1 MESSGSEE
9 ELSDMKRPPLVR
21 DLRAILE
28 EYPDNGQIFKEL
40 IQNAEDAG
48 ASQVRIIYDSF
59 GAERETSSCPHFQGP
74 AIYVCNNARFTEE
87 DWEGIKMLRKSVKEV
102 DRLKVGRYGLGFKS
116 VFHITDFPSITSGDT
131 LLLLDPSKPEHR
143 VCATYRLSN
152 LKSKT
157 VQRMRQVFGKVLDMS
172 SLDRATT
179 DGFDG
184 TVFRFPLRQSCSEL
198 SPVVYDDGRVCDLLK
213 CFRTEMMIVL
223 VFLKSLECV
232 EIWSPQ
238 QGKATPKLS
247 FSVCLTD
254 ESAKQRKDQKEI
266 LNQALAAEPTS
277 VWTSSVNCEVKDHS
291 SGLNFRLNWTVKSIK
306 LGRDEMSSSLRALSD
321 DPALSYPPFVGV
333 SVVDVPLLTRKTI
346 LDMKLMETA
355 LQGHVYC
362 FLPLPLQ
369 HNSLTGLPVHVNGY
383 FALSSNRHHL
393 KWPTADEEHQGWDS
407 QRDKSCRWNRGLL
420 TEAVPKVY
428 SLLIDELIE
437 TSKKH
442 KNPKDYV
449 QAVYNAFPSV
459 GSASNMWVGVV
470 QGFYE
475 HILTKP
481 CFFSEEGGGRWVTFR
496 EAVFCEDKSVV
507 PEEVLGILKHLGI
520 TVTCVPEGLF
530 DTVRHFVGN
539 KMEQVTTRFVRNVLK
554 KTLAYKQESH
564 FQKLHLLN
572 FIMEDLVENKD
583 FDDLWG
589 IRLLPLSDGTFTT
602 FQDQREETKFSA
614 TKTFDRC
621 LFPGLENQFLTESS
635 IHQFPDG
642 LKKKLKILIQSGK
655 TQLRPVRKDD
665 FRKLIEQVT
674 KIFGG
679 QNRERIKLWM
689 TNVWKALCSEFP
701 SNLREFQGLTLL
713 PISAPFGVTLEKLQ
727 YPPVKVLKRYGRTVL
742 SGVVES
748 VVKKMGV
755 QVLTEVVPEV
765 LKHPN
770 VIGVFVLEPTA
781 SSVLQA
787 LSTARDY
794 THDTMDLSL
803 SKEQRSEFV
812 TFIASCDRLF
822 TLQEHGLLTS
832 LRLFEAVGPNENIS
846 HVSVQELQKSA
857 PEEVIPITFPC
868 KLIKYGSLAEKSL
881 GAKLGVQQL
890 NRGDLVL
897 LVLKKMRLEPNMYMR
912 SQVIHF
918 MEHIFSNRSGLNK
931 EVWDLVGNISFIPC
945 TDDERTLRKLSEL
958 FDPTIPKLRDLF
970 VGEDVF
976 PGKEWENYTPILR
989 SLGLKSRPTEQDL
1002 LSCAVKLENMQTE
1015 KEHDVLNRK
1024 CRAVISAI
1032 ADRTDLSSRIV
1043 DKLKTVA
1050 ILPIKRDRPSH
1061 FPQKMPWFSSTRF
1074 LAKPS
1079 EAMDK
1084 RYQNLIGSVMPIT
1097 VLPDDLTQTQKSNLV
1112 QMLELSR
1119 PPSLSKLLEQ
1129 MKITMRNFDP
1139 DNVDFFVTAV
1149 KKIYRELQKFS
1160 YQAIW
1165 SEMNDQKIDR
1175 KWIWNGKEFSS
1186 SQKIYV
1192 EEANEDLDL
1201 APYMVCLPV
1210 DMRDLKDFFLS
1221 FGCHKNQDQEMMLD
1235 VLHMIEKKYSKPKA
1249 RQKAK
1254 VHRDIQIVLR
1264 MLHHLSAY
1272 VEEGNLLEAARI
1284 LIPVEVAGKDEYF
1297 KMMPA
1302 NQCVYYD
1309 SSEWISV
1316 EDILADD
1323 RDLHIVHRNVP
1334 RELAYSLGVSPL
1346 MDKLLD
1352 AQELDMNYGQLEPL
1366 TRRLRN
1372 LIQHYTDGVAVMKEL
1387 VQNAD
1392 DAGATRVCFLYDE
1405 RQNANFRNRLIHE
1418 NMAECQGPAL
1428 WAYNN
1433 AVFTDEDFQNI
1444 TKISGATK
1452 LYKAA
1457 KIGKFGLGF
1466 NAVYNLTD
1474 VPSFVSRDLFVIF
1487 DPHETFLGKPG
1498 LKMNIRKNRRMVNQ
1512 LREQFQPYNGVFG
1525 CDFDTEDALNFQGT
1539 LFRFPLRTSD
1549 QADRSQISNLHYSH
1563 REMIKLLQMS
1573 LECAGNLL
1581 MFTRNVT
1588 NIKFFH
1594 LSSTETDASTQTPLF
1609 EVSKS
1614 NTDHMIMVQMINN
1627 IEKCEKLNLKPA
1639 CERKTEV
1646 TWFKGNSKGGQRVS
1660 HFLSVNREMEALH
1673 PEGSVVIPV
1682 QTTGNQSY
1690 EAIPIEKSPT
1700 GFLKHGLV
1708 YCYLPLP
1715 IPTKLPVL
1723 INGSFSVTSDRRR
1736 LSEKN
1741 VDEKKNL
1748 GSEWNEI
1755 LLEDSL
1761 AKSYINAL
1769 QLLAAKGHQQMFELW
1784 PTETNCDAY
1793 LEPLLRGFYGSL
1805 SSDQQEILPGRDR
1818 FTNMQNAVFLES
1830 KLRFDTG
1837 KTGQVAFEVFNK
1849 LVKKTEN
1856 IAVDLPEDIQKCF
1869 SRFGRSQLVDK
1880 NTFSIHQ
1887 FFTKLFLPRIEEIEP
1902 EQRDVLVLHALKG
1915 RDPILLR
1922 ALKETRCIPVDYCG
1936 SLCMPCDLIHP
1947 EGEIACLYDNS
1958 ENRFPV
1964 GSKITFC
1971 NPLMLDVLK
1980 DLGML
1985 KDILPPAEVPGR
1997 ASTIERLS
2005 QHQPD
2010 KALSRLK
2017 ALIRV
2022 LVKMNWTDSLDLSTD
2037 DKDKLNTLR
2046 FLPVLHRPTLWP
2058 SSLQWKAD
2066 GGPTFECPRN
2076 LYHDKG
2082 INLIGSQRLVL
2093 NCDGLG
2099 YVPETLLKKLGILS
2113 EVSAADLILHL
2124 RHLTKVKTS
2133 ELSSDEISNL
2143 QQIYEQ
2149 VYSFLEKCCTES
2161 EEIPKWTREIT
2172 ELNSIFH
2179 EKEHVSPQC
2188 VAFKFNYNCSPFLFR
2203 LSERYSRLYPNTMH
2217 LLGVKGNFSRFD
2229 CVHSLQEFYEIYNN
2243 VTLDLNT
2250 IRLLNRMLTALVET
2264 VKSEHGT
2271 LSKEDLNEIML
2282 PDKDGK
2288 LCLSEMLC
2296 FDDCSWIN
2304 DSSGVMR
2311 YVHSSVSPETAELLG
2326 VKTKQHW
2333 CLSQNAEGFQI
2344 PFGQKEDLTNRL
2356 KGILRGYPC
2365 DSTIMKE
2372 LLQNADDAGATEI
2385 QFIKD
2390 WRSHENKKIFSEEWK
2405 ELQGPA
2411 LCVYSDAAFT
2421 DEDLEGIQSL
2431 GKGSKRDDPLK
2442 TGKYGIGFNVVYH
2455 LTDVP
2460 SFLIKRQTEEILCA
2474 FDPNRK
2480 YIPNMSPMLSGMKWQ
2495 NLPQVRKRFPDSFAC
2510 YPESILN
2517 QNTVGALFRFPLR
2530 NASMAEKSEI
2540 KNEPISVNKLDDLF
2554 KEFKKESKEALLFT
2568 KNVHSIKII
2577 DVTQDGTLKT
2587 VYEIKANLDKDS
2599 LKQKKQ
2605 IHLQRQNVITE
2616 LHSGL
2621 SVENVTTTEVK
2632 YLVEIQ
2638 EEQTSERWFVKQ
2650 RIGFENPKEVPDELK
2665 VAISQKT
2672 LNHLPIGG
2680 VAFPLI
2686 ETRQRKC
2693 KAFCG
2698 LPLPV
2703 LTGLPVHI
2711 DGDFALDY
2719 EQRRHLYYS
2728 PHGDVRTKWNKTLA
2742 EQLLAPLYASGIVD
2756 LKEVLFQA
2764 THSVQG
2770 SIEQYHGFFPLNE
2783 KAMDHYWKDLCL
2795 AVYKHLDSTSSRVL
2809 CVTHKTLSGK
2819 EVVKKWLPPTGQHE
2833 LEAFFNTLKTQCDE
2847 TVSGF
2852 YRYGIVERARETPLR
2867 SSTMAS
2873 LLLALDF
2880 NLVSTPLSI
2889 YKNFCEAKIG
2899 VEVVSPESVVMF
2911 LRTYS
2916 GKYPLCVIGNLP
2928 CPLEHTSFKTEG
2940 TFFELLSYCTKYDK
2954 LNESLEGLPLLLTY
2968 DKTLQVFRE
2977 SEKVFVSKHSQVVPH
2992 SAGSF
2997 LHHRARIILSLDDEN
3012 LPKIPQVKQFRI
3024 KDFST
3029 LLRKELD
3036 ESVFGS
3042 NEPVYWDDRT
3052 VVDNFWLRS
3061 VWHFLTEEIMRPK
3074 QKEAQKSMED
3084 ILSWSLLPATRTQK
3098 GEKCLYLVPVRFA
3111 DQVFMDSH
3119 FPISEHLRQGGF
3131 YIFHSLDE
3139 NVRTL
3144 KTDTL
3149 PDELVVHLSNVGG
3162 ILTGISKTL
3171 SSSLRANVIDLLKP
3185 ELCQGILKHFSDQ
3198 LEEVKKIPDH
3208 RALLGQMPL
3217 FVTVYNEGIEINGVK
3232 AIVLPKT
3239 VPCVGMEKWSQEES
3253 LVLLKENIRL
3263 INLYRYLELDNCSE
3277 IDFYCKYIFKG
3288 FGRLDEKARSVH
3300 LEFVR
3305 DNLIKRDGNVNLSD
3319 LQIALQELS
3328 FIPYNQKLERASFF
3342 YDHKH
3347 YLFKAMLKRHQFL
3360 PEPFRENEWYYMLTM
3375 AGLTNKV
3382 SADMFVKLAKQLEEG
3397 GCNEREEK
3405 TILEKSQCLIKNLFC
3420 EQKENSA
3427 LLEKVKNIKFLV
3439 SKSASHELQ
3448 AIALCYKS
3456 SPSMTCFNSSALPEH
3471 QDLVWSSCDVF
3482 REYCVPKDEKEKENI
3497 LNRLGVKIEPTPE
3510 AVVQNLR
3517 NIVQSMN
3524 NDKQLQKH
3532 QHKTLDTLLK
3542 ICSGIYTFL
3551 QSKKLSEDLKKILH
3565 NLPCVIIKDHRCFA
3579 KPDQVVV
3586 ELKSENEIT
3595 PYLFTLPKELGP
3607 FCELLVSVGVS
3618 NNVAVSH
3625 YENVLLRIRETCQDN
3640 DLEPNEMKAALKA
3653 MKGMYKKLCK
3663 SEGQVQIGKLY
3674 LPGKRGETCVIQK
3687 SCDIVISDNSYVEKR
3702 ATGDLD
3708 FVFLL
3713 NLDEENVDKIDLW
3726 AKLPDSHRP
3735 RLLSRLVKAQ
3745 LTESCRSECQQ
3756 TEKCLKLQN
3765 VVSTPE
3771 VLHGI
3776 IRLIKHY
3783 RFEEG
3788 RHDCTVEIEEV
3799 QSFLSSIRIFCCSE
3813 ISTCLMYQGSI
3824 ISNSEDFSHP
3834 QHCEE
3839 VKGENT
3845 SEMHIV
3851 FIEKLLD
3858 DEYECCMQICNCL
3871 CNYHMKLPPKA
3882 LVLII
3887 KVLVLGYNQRSI
3899 HDYLNRQGIK
3909 EFHMNEPLQEKP
3921 DLPIPGSYVPVKFHF
3936 LLDQSFT
3943 FFEPGQYV
3951 GYEAYD
3957 PMLSSEDGD
3966 AIYIYAIVKEVC
3978 SAADASDWQTEY
3990 KIDIGEIITVPATDL
4005 YAFHRKQIS
4014 TTGEIEVFSG
4024 HATNTHTPD
4033 ATESKSL
4040 QEVKREIFK
4049 LLKDAWHKDEIT
4061 KKKVLK
4067 RLLLKWHPDKNPER
4081 EEFCTKVAQYIL
4093 ALVKRFENGDFSA
4106 FEEENDTSDTTR
4118 GGIFYA
4124 GGSYGNFFT
4133 KANRRG
4139 NQYGQN
4145 FRAFN
4150 SRDTTDGRRYQGYYG
4165 HTSSNFPNPQ
4175 PSEGRRWI
4183 RQAQADF
4190 EAIGNDEEG
4199 PKPSYSWICFK
4210 CQQSSCYDIFLQVA
4224 EKAMKAVLYKTNA
4237 NHNAIRA
4244 HELGEIADGL
4254 NDPTLFQLAQELE
4267 TTLGYKGYTRTR
4279 YPDMLHGQQTPS
4291 DVYTWTQAETS
4302 KDLCGKILHHV
4313 LTILRN

>member
-9 ELSDMKRPPLVR
+9 NFSEMKRPPLVR

-87 DWEGIKMLRKSVKEV
+87 DWKGIKMLRKSVKEV

-131 LLLLDPSKPEHR
+131 LLLLDPSKLEHR

-157 VQRMRQVFGKVLDMS
+157 VQCMRQVFGKVLDMS

-184 TVFRFPLRQSCSEL
+184 TVFRFPLRQSCSDL

-266 LNQALAAEPTS
+266 LNQALAAESTS

-437 TSKKH
+437 TSKKQ
-442 KNPKDYV
+442 KNPQDYV
-449 QAVYNAFPSV
+449 QAVYKAFPSV
-459 GSASNMWVGVV
+459 GSASNMWVCVV

-481 CFFSEEGGGRWVTFR
+481 CFFSEEGGGKWVTFG
-496 EAVFCEDKSVV
+496 EAVFCKDKSDV
-507 PEEVLGILKHLGI
+507 PEKVLGILKHLGI

-539 KMEQVTTRFVRNVLK
+539 KMKQVTPRFVRNVLK
-554 KTLAYKQESH
+554 KTLAYEQESD

-572 FIMEDLVENKD
+572 FIMEDLVDNKD

-621 LFPGLENQFLTESS
+621 LFPGLENQFLTESP

-642 LKKKLKILIQSGK
+642 LEKKLKILIQSGK

-679 QNRERIKLWM
+679 QNREGIKLWI

-701 SNLREFQGLTLL
+701 SNLHEFQGVTLL
-713 PISAPFGVTLEKLQ
+713 PISTAFGVTLEKLQ
-727 YPPVKVLKRYGRTVL
+727 CPPVNVLKRYGKTVL
-742 SGVVES
+742 SDVVES

-770 VIGVFVLEPTA
+770 VIGVFILEPTA
-781 SSVLQA
+781 CSVLQA

-803 SKEQRSEFV
+803 TKEQRSEFV
-812 TFIASCDRLF
+812 TFIASCDKVF
-822 TLQEHGLLTS
+822 TTQEHRLLTS
-832 LRLFEAVGPNENIS
+832 LRLFEALGPNENIS

-897 LVLKKMRLEPNMYMR
+897 LVLQKMRLEPNTYRR

-918 MEHIFSNRSGLNK
+918 MEHILSNPSGLNK

-945 TDDERTLRKLSEL
+945 TDDEKTLRKLSEL

-976 PGKEWENYTPILR
+976 PGKEWENYTHILR

-1002 LSCAVKLENMQTE
+1002 LSCAVKLEKMQTE
-1015 KEHDVLNRK
+1015 KEHDVLHRK

-1061 FPQKMPWFSSTRF
+1061 FPQKMPWFSSTGF

-1175 KWIWNGKEFSS
+1175 TCKWIWNGKEFSS

-1192 EEANEDLDL
+1192 EQANEDLDL

-1210 DMRDLKDFFLS
+1210 DMRDLKDFFLF
-1221 FGCHKNQDQEMMLD
+1221 FGCHRNQDQEMMLD

-1284 LIPVEVAGKDEYF
+1284 LIPVEVAGKDECF

-1316 EDILADD
+1316 EDISADD
-1323 RDLHIVHRNVP
+1323 RDLHIVHRHVP

-1372 LIQHYTDGVAVMKEL
+1372 LIQHYTDGVAVIKEL

-1405 RQNANFRNRLIHE
+1405 RQNANFRNRLIHK

-1428 WAYNN
+1428 WTYNN

-1498 LKMNIRKNRRMVNQ
+1498 LKMNIRKNRRMVNR

-1549 QADRSQISNLHYSH
+1549 QAHRSQISNLHYNQ

-1614 NTDHMIMVQMINN
+1614 NNDHMIMVQMINDN
-1627 IEKCEKLNLKPA
+1627 EKCEMLNLKPA

-1646 TWFKGNSKGGQRVS
+1646 TWLKGNSEGGQRVS

-1673 PEGSVVIPV
+1673 PEASVVIPV

-1830 KLRFDTG
+1830 KFRFDTG

-1849 LVKKTEN
+1849 LLKKTEK

-1887 FFTKLFLPRIEEIEP
+1887 FYTKLFLPKIEEIEP
-1902 EQRDVLVLHALKG
+1902 EQRDVLVLHALKS

-1947 EGEIACLYDNS
+1947 EGEIACLYDDS

-1964 GSKITFC
+1964 GNKITFC
-1971 NPLMLDVLK
+1971 NPLILDVLK
-1980 DLGML
+1980 ELGML
-1985 KDILPPAEVPGR
+1985 KDILPPAEVLGR

-2010 KALSRLK
+2010 KALSMFN

-2022 LVKMNWTDSLDLSTD
+2022 LVKMNRTNSLDLTAD

-2046 FLPVLHRPTLWP
+2046 FLPVLHRPAHWP

-2076 LYHDKG
+2076 LYLAQENH
-2082 INLIGSQRLVL
+2082 LVGSQRLVL
-2093 NCDGLG
+2093 NCYGLG
-2099 YVPETLLKKLGILS
+2099 LGSNAVLKKLGILS
-2113 EVSAADLILHL
+2113 EVSVVDLVKHMQA
-2124 RHLTKVKTS
+2124 LTKVETS
-2133 ELSSDEISNL
+2133 ELSTDDLSNL
-2143 QQIYEQ
+2143 EKIYEQ
-2149 VYSFLEKCCTES
+2149 VYVFLEKCCTES
-2161 EEIPKWTREIT
+2161 TEIPGWMRAIT

-2179 EKEHVSPQC
+2179 EKEHVSPQSL
-2188 VAFKFNYNCSPFLFR
+2188 AIEFNYKCSPYLSK

-2217 LLGVKGNFSRFD
+2217 LLGVKKNFSRFD
-2229 CVHSLQEFYEIYNN
+2229 YVQSLQKFYEKYNHA
-2243 VTLDLNT
+2243 TLDLST
-2250 IRLLNRMLTALVET
+2250 IRLLIRMLTALVET
-2264 VKSEHGT
+2264 VESEHST
-2271 LSKEDLNEIML
+2271 LLKEDLNEIML
-2282 PDKDGK
+2282 PDKEGK

-2296 FDDCSWIN
+2296 FDDCSWIK

-2311 YVHSSVSPETAELLG
+2311 YVHASVSKETAELLG

-2333 CLSQNAEGFQI
+2333 CLSQNAEGIQI

-2356 KGILRGYPC
+2356 KGILQGYPC
-2365 DSTIMKE
+2365 DSTILKE

-2390 WRSHENKKIFSEEWK
+2390 WRSHESKKIFSEEWK

-2411 LCVYSDAAFT
+2411 LCVYNDAAFT

-2495 NLPQVRKRFPDSFAC
+2495 NLPLIRKRFPDSFAC

-2517 QNTVGALFRFPLR
+2517 QNTVGTLFRFPLR
-2530 NASMAEKSEI
+2530 NVSMAEKSEI
-2540 KNEPISVNKLDDLF
+2540 KNEPISVNKLNALF
-2554 KEFKKESKEALLFT
+2554 KEFKKEGKEALLFT

-2587 VYEIKANLDKDS
+2587 VYEIKVSLDEDS

-2616 LHSGL
+2616 LQSGL

-2632 YLVEIQ
+2632 YFVEIQ

-2686 ETRQRKC
+2686 QKRQREC

-2719 EQRRHLYYS
+2719 EQRRHLYNS
-2728 PHGDVRTKWNKTLA
+2728 PHGDVRTKWNKALG
-2742 EQLLAPLYASGIVD
+2742 EQLLAHLYASGIVD
-2756 LKEVLFQA
+2756 LKEVLFQE

-2770 SIEQYHGFFPLNE
+2770 SIEQYHGFFPLNK
-2783 KAMDHYWKDLCL
+2783 KATDLYWKDLCL
-2795 AVYKHLDSTSSRVL
+2795 AVYKHLNSTSSRVL
-2809 CVTHKTLSGK
+2809 CVTHKTQSGK

-2833 LEAFFNTLKTQCDE
+2833 LEAFFNTLKTQYDE

-2852 YRYGIVERARETPLR
+2852 YGYGIVERARKPSRR

-2880 NLVSTPLSI
+2880 NLVSTPLQI

-2899 VEVVSPESVVMF
+2899 VKVVSPESVVIF
-2911 LRTYS
+2911 LGTYS
-2916 GKYPLCVIGNLP
+2916 DEHTLCVIGNLP
-2928 CPLEHTSFKTEG
+2928 CPLGQTNLKTKDS
-2940 TFFELLSYCTKYDK
+2940 FFELLSYCKKCDK
-2954 LNESLEGLPLLLTY
+2954 LNESLEGLPLLLTC
-2968 DKTLQVFRE
+2968 DETLRVFRE
-2977 SEKVFVSKHSQVVPH
+2977 SEKVFVSQYSLIVPH

-2997 LHHRARIILSLDDEN
+2997 LHQSAISILGLYDEKLEN
-3012 LPKIPQVKQFRI
+3012 VQQVKPFKI
-3024 KDFST
+3024 TDFSK
-3029 LLRKELD
+3029 LLPFELE
-3036 ESVFGS
+3036 ESVFGR
-3042 NEPVYWDDRT
+3042 NQPVHWGDRRAPAEL
-3052 VVDNFWLRS
+3052 WLQS
-3061 VWHFLTEEIMRPK
+3061 VWNYLTEKALPLK
-3074 QKEAQKSMED
+3074 GKATQKSMLRSLND

-3098 GEKCLYLVPVRFA
+3098 GQESLYLVPVSFA
-3111 DQVFMDSH
+3111 DQVMRDS
-3119 FPISEHLRQGGF
+3119 FWMISNHLRKAGF
-3131 YIFHSLDE
+3131 YIFKKFDNEMEWL
-3139 NVRTL
+3139 L
-3144 KTDTL
+3144 KTVTL
-3149 PDELVVHLSNVGG
+3149 PNELVVDLSDAGD
-3162 ILTGISKTL
+3162 ILTCITKTL
-3171 SSSLRANVIDLLKP
+3171 SSSMKGSVISLLIP
-3185 ELCQGILKHFSDQ
+3185 EVCKGILQYFSDH
-3198 LEEVKKIPDH
+3198 LEQVKNIPNH
-3208 RALLGQMPL
+3208 KVLLAQMPFFL
-3217 FVTVYNEGIEINGVK
+3217 TVYDEGVEINGVK

-3239 VPCVGMEKWSQEES
+3239 VPSVGMEKWCQKGS
-3253 LVLLKENIRL
+3253 LVLLKEISVL
-3263 INLYRYLELDNCSE
+3263 TNLYCYLELNNCSE
-3277 IDFYCKYIFKG
+3277 IEFYCKYIFKA
-3288 FGRLDEKARSVH
+3288 FDILDEKARVVH

-3305 DNLIKRDGNVNLSD
+3305 DALIQQARDGTLSF
-3319 LQIALQELS
+3319 LQTALQELS

-3342 YDHKH
+3342 YDHRH
-3347 YLFKAMLKRHQFL
+3347 DLFKAMLKRHQFV
-3360 PEPFRENEWYYMLTM
+3360 PEPFCEKEWYHMLTI

-3405 TILEKSQCLIKNLFC
+3405 TILEKSQCLIKNLFS

-3439 SKSASHELQ
+3439 SKSASDELQ
-3448 AIALCYKS
+3448 AIASCYRS
-3456 SPSMTCFNSSALPEH
+3456 SPSMTCFNGSALPEH
-3471 QDLVWSSCDVF
+3471 QELVWSSCDVF
-3482 REYCVPKDEKEKENI
+3482 REYCVPKDKKRKEHI
-3497 LNRLGVKIEPTPE
+3497 LNILGVKKEPTSE

-3565 NLPCVIIKDHRCFA
+3565 NLPCVIIKDHGCFA

-3586 ELKSENEIT
+3586 ELKSVKEIT

-3618 NNVAVSH
+3618 NNV
-3625 YENVLLRIRETCQDN
+3625 LLRIRETCQDN

-3653 MKGMYKKLCK
+3653 VKGMYKKLCK

-3674 LPGKRGETCVIQK
+3674 LPGKKGEACVIQK
-3687 SCDIVISDNSYVEKR
+3687 SCDIVVSDNSYLEKR

-3713 NLDEENVDKIDLW
+3713 NPEENVDKMDLW

-3756 TEKCLKLQN
+3756 TEKCLKLQD
-3765 VVSTPE
+3765 VVSAPE

-3799 QSFLSSIRIFCCSE
+3799 QSFLSSIRIFCCSG

-3824 ISNSEDFSHP
+3824 ISNSEDFSHL

-3839 VKGENT
+3839 VKGDNT
-3845 SEMHIV
+3845 SEMHIFFV
-3851 FIEKLLD
+3851 EKLLD
-3858 DEYECCMQICNCL
+3858 DEYECCTQICKYL
-3871 CNYHMKLPPKA
+3871 CNYHIKLPSQA
-3882 LVLII
+3882 VVLIP
-3887 KVLVLGYNQRSI
+3887 KVLFVGYKDESVREHLNQ
-3899 HDYLNRQGIK
+3899 QGIK
-3909 EFHMNEPLQEKP
+3909 EFRMNEPLHGKP

-3951 GYEAYD
+3951 GYEVYD

-4014 TTGEIEVFSG
+4014 TTGEIEIFSG

-4040 QEVKREIFK
+4040 QELKREIFK
-4049 LLKDAWHKDEIT
+4049 LLKEAWHKDEFT

-4067 RLLLKWHPDKNPER
+4067 RLLLKWHPDKNPGR
-4081 EEFCTKVAQYIL
+4081 EKFCTKVAQYIL

-4118 GGIFYA
+4118 RGRFYA

-4139 NQYGQN
+4139 SQYGQH

-4150 SRDTTDGRRYQGYYG
+4150 SRDTTDGGRYQGYYG
-4165 HTSSNFPNPQ
+4165 HTSFNFPNPQ

-4210 CQQSSCYDIFLQVA
+4210 CQQVA
-4224 EKAMKAVLYKTNA
+4224 EKAIKAVLYKTNA

-4244 HELGEIADGL
+4244 HELEKIADGL
-4254 NDPTLFQLAQELE
+4254 NDSTLSQLAQELE

-4291 DVYTWTQAETS
+4291 DVYTWTQAEIS
-4302 KDLCGKILHHV
+4302 KGLCGKILDHV
-4313 LTILRN
+4313 LTILCN